1 MAKQQEKVSAAA
13 KRKKFQEIAEHIELL
28 IFDGRLSVGDK
39 IPSERDLMDKFG
51 VGRSTVREA
60 LFVLQRKGLL
70 IARPGAAA
78 RVSKPSADT
87 MIADLSGAARHMLS
101 VPDGVRHLQHARVLF
116 EVGIAR
122 EAARHATKADL
133 AAVKEALD
141 ANKKA
146 SDQSAFERSDMAF
159 HYALAMTAHNPVFT
173 SIHHAL
179 TSWLAEQRSV
189 SARAIGVTR
198 AEIYEQHRAIY
209 DAIVA
214 GDAVAA
220 EAAMEKHLMTVARN
234 YWQAL
239 SAEGRAFRPRGD
251 AVPEDAGLTYQ
262 TRLP

>member
-1 MAKQQEKVSAAA
+1 
-13 KRKKFQEIAEHIELL
+13 L
-28 IFDGRLSVGDK
+28 
-39 IPSERDLMDKFG
+39 
-51 VGRSTVREA
+51 A
-60 LFVLQRKGLL
+60 LH

-87 MIADLSGAARHMLS
+87 MITDLSGAARHMLS
-101 VPDGVRHLQHARVLF
+101 APDGVRHLQHARVLF

-141 ANKKA
+141 ANRKA
-146 SDQSAFERSDMAF
+146 SDQAAFERTDMAF

-189 SARAIGVTR
+189 SARAAGVTR
-198 AEIYEQHRAIY
+198 TEIYEQHRAIY
-209 DAIVA
+209 DAIAA

-239 SAEGRAFRPRGD
+239 SAEGQAFRPHGD
-251 AVPEDAGLTYQ
+251 VGAEEPA
-262 TRLP
+262 